1 MKKTICLIILLILV
15 PCFVFGIDEIDDV
28 KESIMEEQLDVFD
41 TSELQS
47 LIDEILKSN
56 DYIQSVDFKESLRGL
71 IKGEEV
77 ISWNS
82 LKNTLGDVF
91 FSEIRLN
98 LSFLSKILVI
108 AIISAILT
116 NLQSSFESSS
126 VSSLANYITYIL
138 MVILVI
144 GSFHQLIQAV
154 RDTVDLLVDF
164 MEVILPV
171 LLTLLVLAGGPNTK
185 ALFHPMIIAV
195 VNIIGELVKNVVF
208 PLIYFTFIIS
218 ILSNLSD
225 RKEFKKLSELGR
237 QVIVFI
243 ITASFTIFVGIITI
257 YGLSSKIDGIS
268 IRTAKFA
275 VDTFVPIV
283 GGFLSDAV
291 ETVIGSSTDRK
302 SVV

>member
-1 MKKTICLIILLILV
+1 
-15 PCFVFGIDEIDDV
+15 
-28 KESIMEEQLDVFD
+28 MEEQLDVFD

-56 DYIQSVDFKESLRGL
+56 DYIKSVDIKESLRGL

-138 MVILVI
+138 MAILVI

-171 LLTLLVLAGGPNTK
+171 LLTLL
-185 ALFHPMIIAV
+185 
-195 VNIIGELVKNVVF
+195 
-208 PLIYFTFIIS
+208 
-218 ILSNLSD
+218 
-225 RKEFKKLSELGR
+225 
-237 QVIVFI
+237 
-243 ITASFTIFVGIITI
+243 
-257 YGLSSKIDGIS
+257 
-268 IRTAKFA
+268 
-275 VDTFVPIV
+275 
-283 GGFLSDAV
+283 
-291 ETVIGSSTDRK
+291 DRK